1 MAHAVTR
8 APRRNKLRVIALTH
22 PDHIPPDTLEGTS
35 DKEALAWR
43 AEFDVVNG
51 LRELGHEV
59 EALGVQDDLQPI
71 RDAVTDIKPHV
82 VFNLLEE
89 FQWNATFD
97 LNIVAYLELLGVPYT
112 GCNPR
117 GLVLSRGKALSKKL
131 LAYHHVPVP
140 AFEVFP
146 LGRKV
151 QRPAELAFPLF
162 VKSLTEHA
170 SIGIARASLVN
181 DDDELRE
188 RVEFIHEH
196 VGTDAIAEQFIPG
209 RELYVSVV
217 GNSRLRAFPAWEL
230 VIDDQDANEP
240 LIATAKV
247 KHDLDYQAK
256 KGVKIRAAE
265 GLSKALS
272 AQLGWMSKRI
282 YRVLEL
288 SGYARIDYRLDA
300 SGGLY
305 FLDANPNPDI
315 CESEE
320 FASAARYDGVEYPEL
335 LQRIVRLGMG
345 ARPLSAAG

>member
-1 MAHAVTR
+1 MAHAVKR
-8 APRRNKLRVIALTH
+8 APRRNKLRIIALTH

-59 EALGVQDDLQPI
+59 QALGAQEELQPI
-71 RDAVTDIKPHV
+71 RDAVTDMKPHV

-97 LNIVAYLELLGVPYT
+97 HNIVAYLELLGVPYT

-131 LAYHHVPVP
+131 LTYHHVKVP

-217 GNSRLRAFPAWEL
+217 GNARLRAFPAWEL

-335 LQRIVRLGMG
+335 LQRIVRLGIG

>member
-1 MAHAVTR
+1 MKR
-8 APRRNKLRVIALTH
+8 ARRRRNPLRVIALTH
-22 PDHIPPDTLEGTS
+22 PDHVPPDTLEGHT
-35 DKEALAWR
+35 DQEALAWR
-43 AEFDVVNG
+43 AEFDVVQG
-51 LRELGHEV
+51 LRKLGHEV
-59 EALGVQDDLQPI
+59 QPLGVQDDLQPI
-71 RDAVTDIKPHV
+71 RDAVTEIKPHV

-97 LNIVAYLELLGVPYT
+97 HNIVAYLELLGVPYT

-131 LAYHHVPVP
+131 LSYHHVPVP

-146 LGRKV
+146 VGRTV
-151 QRPAELAFPLF
+151 RRPPELAFPLF

-188 RVEFIHEH
+188 RVEFIHER

-217 GNSRLRAFPAWEL
+217 GNTRLRAFSAWEL

-247 KHDLDYQAK
+247 KHNLEYQAK
-256 KGVKIRAAE
+256 RGVRIRAADE
-265 GLSKALS
+265 LSPELQ
-272 AQLGWMSKRI
+272 AQLGMMSKRI

-300 SGGLY
+300 SGRLY

-320 FASAARYDGVEYPEL
+320 FASAARHDGVEYPEL
-335 LQRIVRLGMG
+335 LQRIVRLGIR